1 MEDTKLISKKRKRRH
16 GSSKEVVAPLADAPS
31 NVTNTPTPL
40 TEISSQSK
48 QTKRQRLKHDNKLD
62 ESSVGGVQV
71 LRGGGG
77 HITPEEQAQNMEV
90 AAAVPNGV
98 ESADLPSTSVLSLPN
113 AVSEPHR
120 FDDLDL
126 SSKTMAAIKEMNFES
141 MTEIQRRGIPPL
153 LAGKDVLGAAKTGSG
168 KTLAF
173 LIPAVEMLSA
183 LRFKPRNGKPWSS
196 LSQPFD

>member
-16 GSSKEVVAPLADAPS
+16 GSSKEVVAPSADAPS
-31 NVTNTPTPL
+31 NVTNIPTPL

-48 QTKRQRLKHDNKLD
+48 QTKRQRLEHDNKLD
-62 ESSVGGVQV
+62 ESGVGGAPA
-71 LRGGGG
+71 LRDEERN
-77 HITPEEQAQNMEV
+77 ITPEEQAQNTGV

-98 ESADLPSTSVLSLPN
+98 ESADLPSTLVLSLPN
-113 AVSEPHR
+113 TVSEPHR

-126 SSKTMAAIKEMNFES
+126 SSKTMAAIREMNFES

-153 LAGKDVLGAAKTGSG
+153 LAGRDVLGAAKTGSG